1 MIKSFNKFNERF
13 DWGSA
18 SSLTDGQEYRN
29 VVGGRTQLVIVP
41 PMDRID
47 VGDGVVRA
55 DGDRLLKAVEMVC
68 GREGLLAPGRYLQDD
83 VYLHFANAE
92 GLKDGRTGGEWD
104 GGFLVLYAVTRNTRY
119 KTGVTAF
126 DEYGKERRVP
136 TEEDQARARRM
147 RYKTGFVEPEEVP
160 EVAAPKPGVS
170 QTRLKPEL
178 RNLKKYPG
186 F

>member
-1 MIKSFNKFNERF
+1 MIKSFQKFNEMF
-13 DWGSA
+13 DWASA
-18 SSLTDGQEYRN
+18 PSLTDGLEYQN
-29 VVGGRTQLVIVP
+29 VVDGRTQLIIVP
-41 PMDRID
+41 PMERID

-55 DGDRLLKAVEMVC
+55 DEEKLLMAVETVC

-92 GLKDGRTGGEWD
+92 SLKRGMTGGEWD
-104 GGFLVLYAVTRNTRY
+104 GGFLVLYALTRNNRY
-119 KTGVTAF
+119 KPGVTAF
-126 DEYGKERRVP
+126 DEYGKEETVP

-147 RYKTGFVEPEEVP
+147 RYKPGVVEPEDVP
-160 EVAAPKPGVS
+160 EVVSNPGVS

-178 RNLKKYPG
+178 RNLKQYPG

>member
-1 MIKSFNKFNERF
+1 MIKSFDKFNEMF
-13 DWGSA
+13 DWSSA
-18 SSLTDGQEYRN
+18 SSMTEGQEYQN
-29 VVGGRTQLVIVP
+29 VVDGRTQLIIVP

-55 DGDRLLKAVEMVC
+55 DEDKLLMAVEMVC
-68 GREGLLAPGRYLQDD
+68 EKEGLLSPGRYLQDD

-92 GLKDGRTGGEWD
+92 SLKRGMTGGEWD

-126 DEYGKERRVP
+126 DEYGKEESFP
-136 TEEDQARARRM
+136 TEEEQARARRM
-147 RYKTGFVEPEEVP
+147 RYKPGVVEPEEDPRV
-160 EVAAPKPGVS
+160 VSKSDVS
-170 QTRLKPEL
+170 QMRLKPEL

>member
-1 MIKSFNKFNERF
+1 MIKSFDKFNETF
-13 DWGSA
+13 DWSSA
-18 SSLTDGQEYRN
+18 SSMTEGQEYQN
-29 VVGGRTQLVIVP
+29 VVDGRTQLIIVP

-47 VGDGVVRA
+47 VGDDVVRA
-55 DGDRLLKAVEMVC
+55 DEDKLLMAVEMVC
-68 GREGLLAPGRYLQDD
+68 EKEGLLAPGRYLQDD

-92 GLKDGRTGGEWD
+92 SLSRGQTGGEWD

-126 DEYGKERRVP
+126 DEYGKEESFP
-136 TEEDQARARRM
+136 TEEEQARARRM
-147 RYKTGFVEPEEVP
+147 RYKPGVVEPEEDPRV
-160 EVAAPKPGVS
+160 VSKSDVS
-170 QTRLKPEL
+170 QMRLKPEL